1 MPVRCSTP
9 AVASPSSADKGLSG
23 PFRRAAGGFVDGILA
38 GETPDLAPQTGI
50 EALQLAFAVYQA
62 SNEGR
67 AVDPATIDESVTPNG
82 WPPSDEKMR
91 ADVDALFAREAARE
105 QRLNEGSLSEGTRAE
120 S

>member
-1 MPVRCSTP
+1 VLYEETGKR
-9 AVASPSSADKGLSG
+9 SSFAELDATYDGS
-23 PFRRAAGGFVDGILA
+23 FRRAAGAFVDGVLA
-38 GETPDLAPQTGI
+38 GETPDLSPQMGI

-67 AVDPATIDESVTPNG
+67 AVDPATVDESVTPTG

-105 QRLNEGSLSEGTRAE
+105 QRLSEGNVAA